1 MTGNPFEEAREQ
13 LRQEALLQ
21 SADPV
26 PTTDNIPNAIVG
38 SRRATALLS
47 HWSRQDAAGFHA
59 VVAELPTGRATVDL
73 VMGLCTAAE
82 LLGERV
88 FGGPDG
94 WRDFLD
100 SHALELASWEAH
112 LPAPPTEPTEN
123 GEDDQ

>member
-1 MTGNPFEEAREQ
+1 MTTGNPFEEAP
-13 LRQEALLQ
+13 A
-21 SADPV
+21 ADA
-26 PTTDNIPNAIVG
+26 IPHAIVG

-47 HWSRQDAAGFHA
+47 HWSRQDAGGFHA
-59 VVAELPTGRATVDL
+59 VVAELSTGRATVDL

-94 WRDFLD
+94 WRAFLD

-112 LPAPPTEPTEN
+112 LPAPPTESTEN
-123 GEDDQ
+123 GEDE